1 MRFNSLISCLT
12 CATSAEGWWE
22 VSTKNDFTIFE
33 DGKQQDVKIF
43 QSYETDL
50 PLTIELADR
59 CRREPGNLIETERNA
74 AYQFFGSVLRKQ
86 DLAFL
91 ISFGSEAELLQ
102 DYTNSATLLRRGL
115 EGLQVN
121 SDVGGLHPGPVPTI
135 SQPRGTILYD
145 AVYLAA
151 SDQLKGQV
159 GRKVLVLITDG
170 EDQGSR
176 YKIAQAIEAAQRA
189 DAILYGFYYVDRA
202 FYYGHGL
209 VFGGVSDSELRRM
222 SEETGGHVFHVDRKL
237 TLQDAFSELQN
248 EMRSQYAIGY
258 TSTNANKDGTFRK
271 IEIKTNNK
279 DWKVQ
284 ARKGYYASSNTLEN
298 SLGADIRISVRH
310 NRRRRDCHRAPAG
323 NVLRDG
329 LSRRSSAGCD
339 GRGVPSVVA
348 SENGSGRVPGVAG
361 GSSGWIYRGGPGFV
375 ADGLAAAHGGSRL
388 AAREY
393 SECLL
398 GSGQPETGAGAATD
412 GAGAGVVQGQS
423 HSRSHPA
430 FEQCRPAVIREV
442 GISGD
447 Q

>member
-1 MRFNSLISCLT
+1 MLLAPGVPVTFAQDEPTIKVEVQLVNILFNVRDKRGGLVGSLN
-12 CATSAEGWWE
+12 
-22 VSTKNDFTIFE
+22 KDDFTIFE
-33 DGKQQDVKIF
+33 DGKQQDVKYF
-43 QSYETDL
+43 NRETDL
-50 PLTIELADR
+50 PLTIGLLIDVSASQ
-59 CRREPGNLIETERNA
+59 GNLIDIERNA

-91 ISFGSEAELLQ
+91 ISFGSDAELLQ

-189 DAILYGFYYVDRA
+189 DAIIYGFYYVDRA
-202 FYYGHGL
+202 FYYGHGM

-222 SEETGGHVFHVDRKL
+222 SEETGGHNFHVDRKM
-237 TLQDAFSELQN
+237 TLQDAFNELQN

-284 ARKGYYASSNTLEN
+284 ARKGYYATK
-298 SLGADIRISVRH
+298 
-310 NRRRRDCHRAPAG
+310 
-323 NVLRDG
+323 
-329 LSRRSSAGCD
+329 
-339 GRGVPSVVA
+339 
-348 SENGSGRVPGVAG
+348 
-361 GSSGWIYRGGPGFV
+361 
-375 ADGLAAAHGGSRL
+375 
-388 AAREY
+388 
-393 SECLL
+393 
-398 GSGQPETGAGAATD
+398 Q
-412 GAGAGVVQGQS
+412 
-423 HSRSHPA
+423 
-430 FEQCRPAVIREV
+430 
-442 GISGD
+442 
-447 Q
+447 